1 MKNEVKYPIYVISK
15 GRYDCCYTADFLVKD
30 KVPFKLVIEK
40 QELDLYLKKYDI
52 KDLELEIEELEIK
65 VKELDVNHNQLLN
78 V

>member
-40 QELDLYLKKYDI
+40 QELELYLKKY
-52 KDLELEIEELEIK
+52 KKFCLGTFFKKWL
-65 VKELDVNHNQLLN
+65 
-78 V
+78 